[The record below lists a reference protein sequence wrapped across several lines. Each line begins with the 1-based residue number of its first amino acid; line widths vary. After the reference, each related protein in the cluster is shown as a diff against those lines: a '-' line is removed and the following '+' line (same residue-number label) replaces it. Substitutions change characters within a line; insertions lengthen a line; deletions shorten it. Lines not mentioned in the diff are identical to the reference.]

1 MANRFRWPWRRSY
14 EIPVESRPAENE
26 DWNFEAT
33 RKQTESSTS
42 IYENTAFTIKGE
54 PAGYNFAAIM
64 REPQKFINE
73 LYLLANYYKE
83 TDPYVGAAINNV
95 YTPFSVA
102 KGFKLTGASEKTK
115 ARYLEHYET
124 IGFEEKMRSI
134 FDQYYTFQNVFI
146 YLMPDGNIVTLT
158 PTRCRISEIFMNG
171 EPVVEYDTQNILQ
184 GNRSDTGA
192 REDYINDLAARVNG
206 LPPEIKANFVNP
218 DGSAVRESKRWVQLD
233 PENTFVMQFPKP
245 DWVRYSV
252 PTIGKCLFALGR
264 KQTISDYD
272 NAQMQFGIKGFL
284 QVKVG
289 DKDPAGGM
297 NKPDSRNITAVHA
310 SYEAALQGGKL
321 VTVPWYV
328 DSEFITVD
336 TSTLFDHDKY
346 RGVNQEI
353 LSAFG
358 ISGVVSLGQ
367 QEAGSYGQAKLSLDT
382 AALRIEQGQRAFV
395 SMMKKINAKLAMRL
409 PRISA
414 KNIPVFE
421 FEPID
426 LTNDNKFAGEV
437 YKLWMQGL
445 TSTQTLLEAHK
456 LDIVQERERRL
467 DERSK
472 GIDKVFTPR
481 QNAYTSNTTTNGDDG
496 DENKGGR
503 PVLDESERAS
513 DPEKSETGRQPK
525 PSRPEGSEASA

>member
-1 MANRFRWPWRRSY
+1 MASRFRWPWRRT
-14 EIPVESRPAENE
+14 EAPVQTQPVTDDNASAL
-26 DWNFEAT
+26 EAA
-33 RKQTESSTS
+33 RNKSESSVS
-42 IYENTAFTIKGE
+42 IYENTSFTMRGE
-54 PAGYNFAAIM
+54 PTGYDFASIM
-64 REPQKFINE
+64 REPQKCIND

-115 ARYLEHYET
+115 QRYLEHYEN

-146 YLMPDGNIVTLT
+146 YLMPDGNIITLT
-158 PTRCRISEIFMNG
+158 PTRCRISEVYMNG
-171 EPVVEYDTQNILQ
+171 EPVIEYDTQHILQ

-192 REDYINDLAARVNG
+192 KEEYLDDLAARLNG
-206 LPPEIKANFVNP
+206 LPPEIRANFVNP
-218 DGSAVRESKRWVQLD
+218 DGTAAKETKRWVQLNPD
-233 PENTFVMQFPKP
+233 NTFVMQFPKP
-245 DWVRYSV
+245 DWARYAV

-264 KQTISDYD
+264 KQTITDYD
-272 NAQMQFGIKGFL
+272 NAQMRFGIKGFL

-289 DKDPAGGM
+289 DKDPVAGM
-297 NKPDSRNITAVHA
+297 NKPDSRNISAVHA

-346 RGVNQEI
+346 SGVNQEI

-382 AALRIEQGQRAFV
+382 AALRIEQGQRAFAA
-395 SMMKKINAKLAMRL
+395 MMKKINSRLAMRL

-426 LTNDNKFAGEV
+426 LTNNNRFADEV

-456 LDIVQERERRL
+456 LDIVQERERRIS
-467 DERSK
+467 EK
-472 GIDKVFTPR
+472 NEGIDNVFIPR
-481 QNAYTSNTTTNGDDG
+481 QNAYTSNTTGNGGGGED
-496 DENKGGR
+496 KGGR
-503 PVLDESERAS
+503 PTLDDSERTS
-513 DPEKSETGRQPK
+513 DPDKSETGRQPK